1 MRLELRKLY
10 KTCEVKSAEL
20 QDRARNYVPGNDV
33 RRSTRVSSPG
43 ITLKW
48 PLKSLFANL
57 TASRSRSNSSS
68 VVRDSA

>member
-48 PLKSLFANL
+48 PLKSLFAK
-57 TASRSRSNSSS
+57 SRSRSNSSS
-68 VVRDSA
+68 VVRDPA

>member
-1 MRLELRKLY
+1 MALSEIGCHQRR
-10 KTCEVKSAEL
+10 EV
-20 QDRARNYVPGNDV
+20 V
-33 RRSTRVSSPG
+33 RSRSTCVLSPG

-68 VVRDSA
+68 VVRDPA